1 MRDSRSANGNKE
13 FSVPVRRTGIIAHMK
28 KIKLMIIAGEASGD
42 LQAANLIKYLRQIN
56 PHIEIFGMGGKKMQ
70 AEGADIIYDITNL
83 AIVGFVEVIK
93 HLSAFK
99 KIFKHLENLL
109 ETRKPDA
116 VILVDYP
123 GFNLRFAK
131 VVKEKNIPVIYY
143 ISPQI
148 WAWGKNRIHEI
159 RKCVDKMIVIFGFE
173 ESIYKEV
180 GVKVSFAGHPFL
192 DIVKPGWKKE
202 ETLKICHLKYDSIK
216 IALMPGSRKK
226 EVEKHLPC
234 MLRSCEI
241 IKNKI
246 PGAEFIISRIK
257 ELDQSL
263 YNKIIHKSK
272 IKPHALDNKP
282 YEVMDIADL
291 VIFSSGSATLEVAI
305 MGKPMVIV
313 YKTSFLTWLLAKNL
327 IKIPDIGLVNIV
339 AGQRIVPELVQFK
352 ATPENIAEESIE
364 ILNNHKK
371 IHEIK
376 ENLGK
381 VKAKLGD
388 PGASSR
394 AAHTICKFLNL

>member
-1 MRDSRSANGNKE
+1 
-13 FSVPVRRTGIIAHMK
+13 MK

-42 LQAANLIKYLRQIN
+42 LQAANLIKSLKSIN

-70 AEGADIIYDITNL
+70 AEGAEIIYDITDL
-83 AIVGFVEVIK
+83 AIVGFFEVLK
-93 HLSAFK
+93 HIFTFK
-99 KIFKHLENLL
+99 KIFEKLSKLL

-131 VVKEKNIPVIYY
+131 AAKEKNIHVIYY

-148 WAWGKNRIHEI
+148 WAWGENRIHEI
-159 RKCVDKMIVIFGFE
+159 KKYVDKMIVIFGFE
-173 ESIYKEV
+173 ETLYKEA
-180 GVKVSFAGHPFL
+180 GVKVSFVGHPFL
-192 DIVKPGWKKE
+192 DIVKPVWKKE
-202 ETLKICHLKYDSIK
+202 ESIKTCHLRHDSIK

-226 EVEKHLPC
+226 EIEKHLPN

-246 PGAEFIISRIK
+246 PNAEFIISRIK

-272 IKPHALDNKP
+272 IKPHSLDNKP
-282 YEVMDIADL
+282 YEIMDIADL
-291 VIFSSGSATLEVAI
+291 VIVSSGSATLEVAI
-305 MGKPMVIV
+305 MEKPMVIV
-313 YKTSFLTWLLAKNL
+313 YKTSFLTWLLARNL

-339 AGQRIVPELVQFK
+339 ARERIVPELVQFEV
-352 ATPENIAEESIE
+352 TPKNIARVSLE
-364 ILNNHKK
+364 ILSNHKK

-376 ENLGK
+376 ENLRK
-381 VKAKLGD
+381 VKSKLGET
-388 PGASSR
+388 GASSR
-394 AAHTICKFLNL
+394 AAHAIHKYITTLL